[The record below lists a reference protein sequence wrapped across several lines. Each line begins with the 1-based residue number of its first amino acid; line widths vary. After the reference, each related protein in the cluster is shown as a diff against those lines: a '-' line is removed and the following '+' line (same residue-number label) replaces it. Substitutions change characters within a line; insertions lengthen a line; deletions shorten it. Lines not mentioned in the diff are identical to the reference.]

1 MERKNQTLTVVLR
14 QLNDQRPEDWDHC
27 LAWAT
32 LAVNSAYCSAIGDS
46 PFYLWF
52 HRDPDYAQIRPST
65 VSKKPLKFTEE
76 QLARRKVVYDIV
88 RERLIESTE
97 AGIRQRDK
105 TAKQNKICMDDRVY
119 IRKIRNQKGHNK
131 LTQKFV
137 GPYRVVSQK
146 SPTVFKLRNLIDGKD
161 KDVHTE
167 LIKIVKQRDVTPEEA
182 PGSDSPFPEG
192 DIEVTTGDTQQ
203 TVTPQEPR
211 INNPPGQP
219 IREPEQDEEVDRPE
233 DQQTVE
239 VQAHHPYRLR
249 KRANN

>member
-1 MERKNQTLTVVLR
+1 M
-14 QLNDQRPEDWDHC
+14 
-27 LAWAT
+27 
-32 LAVNSAYCSAIGDS
+32 
-46 PFYLWF
+46 
-52 HRDPDYAQIRPST
+52 
-65 VSKKPLKFTEE
+65 
-76 QLARRKVVYDIV
+76 
-88 RERLIESTE
+88 
-97 AGIRQRDK
+97 
-105 TAKQNKICMDDRVY
+105 
-119 IRKIRNQKGHNK
+119 
-131 LTQKFV
+131 TQKFV

-192 DIEVTTGDTQQ
+192 DIEDTTGDTQQ

-211 INNPPGQP
+211 MNNPPGQP
-219 IREPEQDEEVDRPE
+219 TSEPEQDEEVDRPE

-249 KRANN
+249 KRANH